1 MGVPVT
7 PHLCI
12 VLSALP
18 ISAIL
23 LSMQKYLIVVLI
35 CVSLLADDIELSIHT
50 LTCHLHI
57 FFGGVSVGIFC
68 PVFNGAVCFL
78 IVEF

>member
-1 MGVPVT
+1 
-7 PHLCI
+7 
-12 VLSALP
+12 
-18 ISAIL
+18 
-23 LSMQKYLIVVLI
+23 MQKYLIVVLI
-35 CVSLLADDIELSIHT
+35 CVSLMEDDFELSIHT

>member
-1 MGVPVT
+1 
-7 PHLCI
+7 
-12 VLSALP
+12 
-18 ISAIL
+18 
-23 LSMQKYLIVVLI
+23 MQKYLIVVLI
-35 CVSLLADDIELSIHT
+35 CVSLMEDDIELSIHM